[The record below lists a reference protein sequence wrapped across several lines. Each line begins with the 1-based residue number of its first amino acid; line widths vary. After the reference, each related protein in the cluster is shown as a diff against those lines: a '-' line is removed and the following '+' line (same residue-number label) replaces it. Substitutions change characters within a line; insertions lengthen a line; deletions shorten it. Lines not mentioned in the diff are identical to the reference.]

1 MPRVFPIIVCSS
13 VHTFVPSLSLEKICK
28 LNDPIGRG
36 QEAYPF
42 KKKKKHSV
50 RQGQVDISCI
60 WSGLDPFW
68 FAASTPKG
76 KYVSW
81 LAKCLV
87 NRVSAK
93 C

>member
-42 KKKKKHSV
+42 KKKKNILFARGKWIYPV
-50 RQGQVDISCI
+50 FGQDLIRF
-60 WSGLDPFW
+60 GLQLQR
-68 FAASTPKG
+68 PKANMFRG
-76 KYVSW
+76 
-81 LAKCLV
+81 
-87 NRVSAK
+87 
-93 C
+93 

>member
-1 MPRVFPIIVCSS
+1 MIPLDGAR
-13 VHTFVPSLSLEKICK
+13 K
-28 LNDPIGRG
+28 LIHSKN
-36 QEAYPF
+36 
-42 KKKKKHSV
+42 KKKHYV

-76 KYVSW
+76 KNVSW